1 MKDWET
7 CDADEMRLL
16 GQNYASGRPYGI
28 DYITIHHMAGDLDA
42 DGCNRAWRASGASAH
57 YSVDRNGVVCQH
69 VWDGDRAYACGDGV
83 GIGSGGNDRS
93 ISIEHA
99 NNSSNPWTV
108 YPKALEEGA
117 HLVAALCRLYG
128 LGRPEW
134 MRNVFPHKH
143 WAATACPGE
152 LAGSQNAQYM
162 ARAQY
167 WYDKMGGKDVDK
179 PSASKPA
186 AAKLKVDKLWGE
198 DTTREAQEQAGTPVD
213 GIVSSQ
219 DKSWEPKYR
228 GCTTGWEWVSKAE
241 GSQLIIKIQ
250 TTLRDKYGQYVGEI
264 DGVAGRLFWRAFER
278 AAGYDADE
286 KGLEYPSNTIGWF
299 QEKLNAGT
307 FF

>member
-1 MKDWET
+1 MKDWGT
-7 CDADEMRLL
+7 CDADEVKLL

-57 YSVDRNGVVCQH
+57 YSVDRDGVVCQH

-134 MRNVFPHKH
+134 MGNVFPHKH

-167 WYDKMGGKDVDK
+167 WYDVMAGSKPSESAPSKPLGGKLAVDGY
-179 PSASKPA
+179 
-186 AAKLKVDKLWGE
+186 WGE
-198 DTTREAQEQAGTPVD
+198 ATTRALQEHFGTPVD

-219 DKSWEPKYR
+219 DPYWEPR
-228 GCTTGWEWVSKAE
+228 NPGLGTGWEWGAGVD
-241 GSQLIIKIQ
+241 GSQLIIAMQKA
-250 TTLRDKYGQYVGEI
+250 LRVKP
-264 DGVAGRLFWRAFER
+264 DGLIGPDTINALIKRYMGASGATELD
-278 AAGYDADE
+278 GKLD
-286 KGLEYPSNTIGWF
+286 GPSVTIKAM
-299 QEKLNAGT
+299 QEALNAGE
-307 FF
+307 F

>member
-1 MKDWET
+1 MKDWDA
-7 CDADEMRLL
+7 CDADEVKLL

-57 YSVDRNGVVCQH
+57 YSVDRDGVVCQH

-99 NNSSNPWTV
+99 NDGLNPWTV

-134 MRNVFPHKH
+134 MGNVFPHKH

-152 LAGSQNAQYM
+152 LAGSQNAEYM

-167 WYDKMGGKDVDK
+167 WYDVMTGSK
-179 PSASKPA
+179 PSESAPAKPSGD
-186 AAKLKVDKLWGE
+186 KLTVDGLWGE
-198 DTTREAQEQAGTPVD
+198 DTTRALQRYFGTPVD
-213 GIVSSQ
+213 GVVSSQ
-219 DKSWEPKYR
+219 NSYWQGANP
-228 GCTTGWEWVSKAE
+228 GLTSGWEWVDNAL
-241 GSQLIIKIQ
+241 GSQLMIAMQGKLGVEQDGLFGAKTANALIARYASKSKSVQDGKIDECSGTVKEMQ
-250 TTLRDKYGQYVGEI
+250 
-264 DGVAGRLFWRAFER
+264 RA
-278 AAGYDADE
+278 
-286 KGLEYPSNTIGWF
+286 
-299 QEKLNAGT
+299 LNSGT
-307 FF
+307 F